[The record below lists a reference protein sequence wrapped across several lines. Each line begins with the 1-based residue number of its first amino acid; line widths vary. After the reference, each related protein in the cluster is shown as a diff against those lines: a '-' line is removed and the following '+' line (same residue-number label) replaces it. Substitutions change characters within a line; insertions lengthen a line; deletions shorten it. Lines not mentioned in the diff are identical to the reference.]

1 MASTLSSTCLL
12 SRHCPLAP
20 CHGLPPSPLVFSS
33 WEVQTACLSLL
44 SCMCSS
50 KILEPV
56 LHVVSLPGGLP
67 THVLTARGLPSRS
80 QELFVTHVTKNQF
93 LSLGERGT
101 GCNPCSQVLESRA
114 ALPGGTPCVSSMGY
128 GSNLHGPI
136 DRHKTDELAVL
147 SKQGM
152 FTCTNH

>member
-1 MASTLSSTCLL
+1 
-12 SRHCPLAP
+12 
-20 CHGLPPSPLVFSS
+20 
-33 WEVQTACLSLL
+33 
-44 SCMCSS
+44 MCSS